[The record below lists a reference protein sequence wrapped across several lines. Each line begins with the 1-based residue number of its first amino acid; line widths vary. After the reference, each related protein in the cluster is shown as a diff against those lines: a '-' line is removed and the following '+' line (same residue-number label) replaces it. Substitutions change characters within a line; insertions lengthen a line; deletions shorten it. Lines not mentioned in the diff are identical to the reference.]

1 MIIIERYGIDIVRK
15 PQWERA
21 SSIDVKNI
29 LNKEYG
35 NSSFKKSTKVKLPSS
50 DFKNWYSWFITR
62 IECKTTK

>member
-1 MIIIERYGIDIVRK
+1 MIIIERYGIDIARK

-35 NSSFKKSTKVKLPSS
+35 NSSFKKSIKLKFASS
-50 DFKNWYSWFITR
+50 DFKKRYSWFITL
-62 IECKTTK
+62 IECNTTK